1 MEFIGKFKD
10 ISRDFYTGHAQITF
24 DAESINVEDVNG
36 IKDEEKLRVIV
47 KKYRKGRSLD
57 SNSYYWLLV
66 GKLADALRISKPH
79 CHNLMLRRYGQI
91 EFFNDKIAYVMLPD
105 TDDTTNRMEQM
116 EESHFAPTAQVTKG
130 KDGVMYR
137 AWKLLK
143 PSHRYDSKEMSILID
158 GIVDEAKQMGI
169 ETMPKH
175 ELERMMAEYGKRDT
189 G

>member
-1 MEFIGKFKD
+1 MEFIGRFKD
-10 ISRDFYTGHAQITF
+10 ISRDFFTGHAQVTF
-24 DAESINVEDVNG
+24 DAESINIEDING
-36 IKDEEKLRVIV
+36 IKGDERIRVIV

-57 SNSYYWLLV
+57 ANSYYWVLV
-66 GKLADALRISKPH
+66 TKLADALGISKPH

-91 EFFNDKIAYVMLPD
+91 EFFDDKVAYVMLPD
-105 TDDTTNRMEQM
+105 TDDTSNRMEQM
-116 EESHFAPTAQVTKG
+116 EESHFAPTAQVTTG

-169 ETMPKH
+169 ETMPKG
-175 ELERMMAEYGKRDT
+175 ELERMMTEYGHKYIK
-189 G
+189 